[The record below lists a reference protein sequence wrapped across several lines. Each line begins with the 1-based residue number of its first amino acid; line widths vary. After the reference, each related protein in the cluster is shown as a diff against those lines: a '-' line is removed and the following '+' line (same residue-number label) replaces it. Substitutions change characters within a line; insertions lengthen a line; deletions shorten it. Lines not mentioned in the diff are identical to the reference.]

1 MVDGF
6 YSTNLYAIM
15 KYLIALILVFSAPVS
30 AQTCLNCG
38 VPLTIDAQ
46 QGGIEY
52 TSEGIPQ
59 VEAVTKALN
68 IRAGY
73 SMVKV
78 SHPPKYVCS
87 EYAVADT
94 FELRPTSVRRARV
107 TTDRVTT
114 IREALK

>member
-1 MVDGF
+1 
-6 YSTNLYAIM
+6 M
-15 KYLIALILVFSAPVS
+15 KYLIAILLAFSAPVA
-30 AQTCLNCG
+30 AQTCDTCG
-38 VPLTIDAQ
+38 VPLTIDAR

-52 TSEGIPQ
+52 TSEGPKE
-59 VEAVTKALN
+59 VEAVTKALD
-68 IRAGY
+68 IPAGY

-107 TTDRVTT
+107 TSDRVTT
-114 IREALK
+114 ILEALK